1 MTSIFDLLYM
11 RKFSREFYFWGIF
24 FFANSVKRHIC
35 DVKNSRLGYDLPTPV
50 NVRMILPFREGFIF
64 TKLSIC
70 EVSRNKTLASIRI
83 YSNNNLLLW

>member
-11 RKFSREFYFWGIF
+11 RKFSREFYFRGI

-70 EVSRNKTLASIRI
+70 EVSRKKNSRK
-83 YSNNNLLLW
+83 YPNLQ